1 MKFNIFDLL
10 LPRETKFFTLFD
22 AQVNALIKG
31 GEAFRK
37 LVADIEG
44 LQEFEIKTRVS
55 EIKEIETKGDVIEHE
70 IIDALHQSFI
80 TPFDREDIHVMAV
93 NIDRSL
99 DIINSTAHKIE
110 MYGIR
115 KVPANIVNFADIIME
130 MCLELQKLM
139 TQFKNKGSVEDIIKK
154 IHELEN
160 KADFLFRIS
169 LADLFNNRTDAIE
182 IIKFK
187 EIYEHLEDLTDCID
201 FIGKTVRGI
210 TVKQG

>member
-10 LPRETKFFTLFD
+10 LPRETKFFDYFEQQVETLISGS
-22 AQVNALIKG
+22 Q
-31 GEAFRK
+31 AFRRMVSDLDK
-37 LVADIEG
+37 
-44 LQEFEIKTRVS
+44 LQEFEIKTRIA
-55 EIKEIETKGDVIEHE
+55 EIKDIETKGDVIEHQ

-80 TPFDREDIHVMAV
+80 TPFDREDIHLMAV
-93 NIDRSL
+93 NIDRAL
-99 DIINSTAHKIE
+99 DIINSSAQKID

-115 KVPANIVNFADIIME
+115 KVHPNIVNFADIIME
-130 MCLELQKLM
+130 MSLELQKLM
-139 TQFKNKGSVEDIIKK
+139 RQFKDKQKVEDMISKL
-154 IHELEN
+154 HTLEN

-169 LADLFNNRTDAIE
+169 LADLFNSGTDAVE

>member
-1 MKFNIFDLL
+1 MKFSILDLL
-10 LPRETKFFTLFD
+10 LPRETKFFTLFEN
-22 AQVNALIKG
+22 QVDILITGSQSFK
-31 GEAFRK
+31 K
-37 LVADIEG
+37 LVSDLET
-44 LQEFEIKTRVS
+44 LQEFEIKSRVS
-55 EIKEIETKGDVIEHE
+55 EIKDIETRGDVIEHQ

-80 TPFDREDIHVMAV
+80 TPFDREDIHSMAV
-93 NIDRSL
+93 NIDRAL
-99 DIINSTAHKIE
+99 DILNSSAHKIE

-139 TQFKNKGSVEDIIKK
+139 LQFKNKEQVEEKVKK

-160 KADFLFRIS
+160 KADYLFRIS
-169 LADLFNNRTDAIE
+169 LADLFNNGTNAIE

-187 EIYEHLEDLTDCID
+187 EIYEHLEDLTDCVD

-210 TVKQG
+210 TVKLG